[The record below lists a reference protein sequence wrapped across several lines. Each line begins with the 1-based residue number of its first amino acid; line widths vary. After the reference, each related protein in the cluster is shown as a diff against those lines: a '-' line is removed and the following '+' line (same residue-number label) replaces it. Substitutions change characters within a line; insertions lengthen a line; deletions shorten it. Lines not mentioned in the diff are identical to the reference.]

1 MISRRNGTAT
11 AYASS
16 SELTSRNSG
25 AHSRS
30 CGKHSLPT
38 RTSERL
44 PVVVCTLRPQE
55 RVSLPIARYPDS
67 GVVVSSP
74 RTPSWNTST
83 HGAPIP
89 QKNCRTFIFI
99 LAS

>member
-1 MISRRNGTAT
+1 MAT

-44 PVVVCTLRPQE
+44 PVVVCTLRPQD
-55 RVSLPIARYPDS
+55 RVSLPIAR
-67 GVVVSSP
+67 
-74 RTPSWNTST
+74 
-83 HGAPIP
+83 
-89 QKNCRTFIFI
+89 
-99 LAS
+99 